1 MFDFGGVEFPDRPPA
16 QVLVCIA
23 NDSCARLRGQPGC
36 HRAQRLR
43 HRRRPRQVRYVIK
56 QKDGRRNR
64 YEIQADCARSPNLLH
79 HSARC
84 HLLVQPLPI
93 ESGGRRYGMTG
104 LAVAVGRVPAD
115 AAHGLVA
122 ADKIAPDSA
131 RA

>member
-1 MFDFGGVEFPDRPPA
+1 M
-16 QVLVCIA
+16 
-23 NDSCARLRGQPGC
+23 
-36 HRAQRLR
+36 
-43 HRRRPRQVRYVIK
+43 IK